1 MTKNTNSGTVL
12 TVVSLDGTRISVE
25 RLGAGPSL
33 VLVDGAFC
41 GRSFGP
47 ARVLAAK
54 LADSF
59 TVYFYDRR
67 GRGDS
72 GDTMPYA
79 VEREIEDLS
88 AVLREA
94 GPEPYVSAT
103 SSGSALALEA
113 AASGLNIRR
122 LATYEAPYTGVG
134 VKDGIPVDH
143 RARLEGLLTEGKRG
157 AAVSYF
163 LVQMI
168 GVPAF
173 VPLMLHLMPGVWKKQ
188 TAAANTLPYDTEVM
202 NNFSA
207 PLERFSRICVPTLI
221 MVGGKAAA
229 AMTDA
234 HAAVAAAIPG
244 SEHRVLEGQ
253 THQVSPAVMAA
264 QLREFFADGSAAQA

>member
-1 MTKNTNSGTVL
+1 MTKNTNIGTVL
-12 TVVSLDGTRISVE
+12 TVVSLDGTRIAVE
-25 RLGAGPSL
+25 RLGTGPSL
-33 VLVDGAFC
+33 VLIDGAFC

-47 ARVLAAK
+47 ARALAAK

-88 AVLREA
+88 SVLREA
-94 GPEPYVSAT
+94 GPDSYVYAT

-113 AASGLNIRR
+113 AASGVKIRR

-134 VKDGIPVDH
+134 IKDGVPVDH
-143 RARLEGLLTEGKRG
+143 QAHLEGFLRAGKRG

-163 LVQMI
+163 LVKMI

-173 VPLMLHLMPGVWKKQ
+173 VPLMLHLMPGIWKKQ

-207 PLERFSRICVPTLI
+207 PLERFRRISVPTRV
-221 MVGGKAAA
+221 MVGGKAGA
-229 AMTDA
+229 AMMDA
-234 HAAVAAAIPG
+234 QAAVAAAIPG

-253 THQVSPAVMAA
+253 THQVSPAVIAA
-264 QLREFFADGSAAQA
+264 QLREFFADGPAARS